1 MKKLILSIFSMA
13 VFAMGCAKKS
23 EAKFEAKFEDVG
35 PRISEG
41 YYAIE
46 SAEKYNVPL
55 VAIIKTNGITY
66 AYSFYWYEC
75 SGKVSSTYDK
85 TGTTFDD
92 NPVSAGGP
100 NVTVL
105 GKNCNLKSDIV
116 ADSDSTIKVRV
127 SLNDV
132 EQESYVLRKV
142 SKEEFLNGLIN
153 MSKVSDSFKTSEDTC
168 QKSLGEACSTLNIE
182 SKK

>member
-1 MKKLILSIFSMA
+1 MKKLIFSIFSMA
-13 VFAMGCAKKS
+13 IFASGCAKKS
-23 EAKFEAKFEDVG
+23 EAKFEDVG

-46 SAEKYNVPL
+46 SAENYNVPL
-55 VAIIKTNGITY
+55 VAIIKTKGLTY

-75 SGKVSSTYDK
+75 EGKVFSIYDK

-92 NPVSAGGP
+92 NPVFAGGP

-116 ADSDSTIKVRV
+116 ADSDSTIKIKV
-127 SLNDV
+127 SLNRQ
-132 EQESYVLRKV
+132 EQQAYILRKV
-142 SKEEFLNGLIN
+142 SKEEFLTGLIS

-168 QKSLGEACSTLNIE
+168 QKSLGEACSALKIKATVE
-182 SKK
+182 SQK